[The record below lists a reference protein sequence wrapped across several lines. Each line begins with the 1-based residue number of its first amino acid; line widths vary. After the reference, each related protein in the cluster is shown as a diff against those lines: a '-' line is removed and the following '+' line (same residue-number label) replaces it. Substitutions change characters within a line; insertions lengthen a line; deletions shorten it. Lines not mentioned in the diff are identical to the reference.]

1 MKRAVVEEQNK
12 NAVIR
17 EQLRLKELS
26 VRRLEQEVDSLG
38 FRNKQLEHRCASL
51 QEDLQTQVKK
61 KSGKSTS
68 KGNASVGQSVQPDE
82 DPIIHSELQR
92 RIIENA
98 QLTSSITDKNIEI
111 QMYIDRL
118 HDLED
123 QLNRKGS
130 EHTEIEKRLKREIEI
145 LHAKNTELEN
155 KVIEGA
161 STLSCDD
168 RLSVSG
174 SDSTSN
180 NATGSTPEEKVV
192 ALEKELNYWRTQ
204 YEIMKISQSLASE
217 HLLATKVNG
226 PNSEEDGF
234 IKKT

>member
-1 MKRAVVEEQNK
+1 M
-12 NAVIR
+12 
-17 EQLRLKELS
+17 KELS
-26 VRRLEQEVDSLG
+26 IRRLEQEVDSLG

-51 QEDLQTQVKK
+51 QEDLQVQTKK
-61 KSGKSTS
+61 KSGGKSFS
-68 KGNASVGQSVQPDE
+68 KAASTAQIVPPDD

-98 QLTSSITDKNIEI
+98 QLTSSLTDKNIEI

-123 QLNRKGS
+123 QLNRKGM
-130 EHTEIEKRLKREIEI
+130 EHTDIEKRLKKEIET

-180 NATGSTPEEKVV
+180 IATGSTPEEKVV

-204 YEIMKISQSLASE
+204 YEIMKISQSLGSE

-226 PNSEEDGF
+226 PNSEEDSF

>member
-1 MKRAVVEEQNK
+1 M
-12 NAVIR
+12 
-17 EQLRLKELS
+17 
-26 VRRLEQEVDSLG
+26 RRLEQEVDSLG

-51 QEDLQTQVKK
+51 QDDLQKEVKK
-61 KSGKSTS
+61 KAGKSSS
-68 KGNASVGQSVQPDE
+68 KGNASGQVNVFHPDD

-92 RIIENA
+92 RIVENA
-98 QLTSSITDKNIEI
+98 QLTSTITDKNIEI
-111 QMYIDRL
+111 QMFIDRL

-123 QLNRKGS
+123 QLNRKGT
-130 EHTEIEKRLKREIEI
+130 EHTDIEKRLKKEIEV

-180 NATGSTPEEKVV
+180 NAAGSTPEEKVV

-204 YEIMKISQSLASE
+204 YEIMKISQSMGSE

-226 PNSEEDGF
+226 PNSEQDGF

>member
-1 MKRAVVEEQNK
+1 MVEEQNK
-12 NAVIR
+12 NAVVR
-17 EQLRLKELS
+17 EQLRLKDLS

-51 QEDLQTQVKK
+51 QEDLQTQAKK
-61 KSGKSTS
+61 KSGKS
-68 KGNASVGQSVQPDE
+68 KGNASPVVLPADD
-82 DPIIHSELQR
+82 DPIIHGELQR

-111 QMYIDRL
+111 QMFIDRV

-130 EHTEIEKRLKREIEI
+130 EQQDIEKRLKKEIET

-168 RLSVSG
+168 RLSVSAG
-174 SDSTSN
+174 SDCTSTN
-180 NATGSTPEEKVV
+180 NATHGSTPEEKVV
-192 ALEKELNYWRTQ
+192 ALEKELNFWRTQ
-204 YEIMKISQSLASE
+204 YEIMKISESLGSE

-226 PNSEEDGF
+226 PNSEEDNF
-234 IKKT
+234 IKKTWVY